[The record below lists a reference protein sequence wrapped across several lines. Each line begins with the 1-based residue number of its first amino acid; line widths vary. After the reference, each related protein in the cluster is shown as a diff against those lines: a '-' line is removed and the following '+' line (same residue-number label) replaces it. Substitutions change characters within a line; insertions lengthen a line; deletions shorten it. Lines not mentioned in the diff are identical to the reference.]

1 MASGLVVGDGYKHHS
16 LRDGVSSVCRGMM
29 VIRQIW
35 SLWRRGR
42 GQGEGLWPRLQ
53 GNGPAVSL
61 KNDNGPNQRSM
72 LMRLVL
78 VGWLSMERP
87 VIGGWA
93 WGRGRSWVTAG
104 IQSAWSRLT
113 SEREEK
119 IRAIRREREGG
130 RPADTLHNN
139 ARFGPVLM
147 CFLFFFSPC
156 VFAISELRP
165 GRS

>member
-1 MASGLVVGDGYKHHS
+1 M
-16 LRDGVSSVCRGMM
+16 
-29 VIRQIW
+29 IRQIW
-35 SLWRRGR
+35 SLWRRVRGR

-87 VIGGWA
+87 VIGDWA
-93 WGRGRSWVTAG
+93 WGRGRPWVTAG

-119 IRAIRREREGG
+119 IRTIKREREGG

-139 ARFGPVLM
+139 ARLGPVRM
-147 CFLFFFSPC
+147 CFLFSPC
-156 VFAISELRP
+156 VFAICERRARRRWALGVVQFPFQARCWRCCSRWE
-165 GRS
+165 GTEVCV